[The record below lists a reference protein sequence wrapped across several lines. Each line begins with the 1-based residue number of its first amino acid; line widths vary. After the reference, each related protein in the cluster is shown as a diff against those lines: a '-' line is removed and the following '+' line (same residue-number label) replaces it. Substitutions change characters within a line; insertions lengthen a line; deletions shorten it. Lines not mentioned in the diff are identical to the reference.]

1 MVSLEVLRLALR
13 MNNEA
18 LDEEILSTRDAALLD
33 LGTAGVAS
41 GEGDALVD
49 QAVKLYARWQFDFCG
64 QGERYRQ
71 AYEALK
77 ACLSLVDGYR
87 EEGGS

>member
-1 MVSLEVLRLALR
+1 MVSLEALRLALR

-33 LGTAGVAS
+33 LGTAGVSPA
-41 GEGDALVD
+41 EGDALVD
-49 QAVKLYARWQFDFCG
+49 QAVKLYVRWQFDFCG

-77 ACLSLVDGYR
+77 ACLSLVSGYR